1 MKKEQI
7 EALTDT
13 MQIMNGILDSDICD
27 KLNSLEHASKEFKKY
42 QSVSNL
48 LWHVS
53 LRLKEIKQEL
63 NTV

>member
-7 EALTDT
+7 EALIDT
-13 MQIMNGILDSDICD
+13 MQGITDILDSDICD
-27 KLNSLEHASKEFKKY
+27 KVNTLEHASKEFNKY
-42 QSVSNL
+42 HRVSNL

-63 NTV
+63 NTD